1 MASVAAWLPFARAA
15 AIGWVPIASNAL
27 PPPPQHKGPRKAED
41 EKMVIN
47 VSGRRF
53 ETWQNTLEKYPDT
66 LLGSNEKDFFFD
78 EALEEY
84 FFDRDPEVFR
94 HILNYYRTG
103 KLHYPKHECL
113 TQYDEE
119 LAFFG
124 IMPDVIGDCC
134 YEDYR
139 DRKREN
145 AERIMD
151 DKMDDEE
158 GGDGIVPELLRERM
172 WRAFENPHT
181 STPALVFYYVTG
193 FFIAV
198 SVMANVLETVSC
210 GEIPGRNEVLPCGDK
225 YKISFFCLDTAC
237 VMIFTAEYLL
247 RLFAA
252 PDRWAF
258 MRSVMSVIDFVA
270 IMPYYVGLTMSDDNE
285 VSGAFVTL
293 RVFRVFRIF
302 KFSRHSQGLRI
313 LGYTLQSCASELG
326 FLVFSLAMAI
336 IIFATIMFY
345 CEKNVANS
353 TFTSIPSAF
362 WYTIVTMTTLGYG
375 DMVPSTMV
383 GKLIGGVCSLSGVL
397 VIALPVPVIVSNFS
411 RIYHQNQRA
420 DKRKAQKKARLARIQ
435 IAKATS
441 GATFVS
447 KKKAA
452 EAKLAAQEAGVFI
465 DDGNSANI
473 FELQHH
479 HLLRCLE
486 KTTDREFVEMDL
498 PFGNGSSTGGAPKRF
513 NSSSYPPSPTN
524 SEAEPGGCFKCCCT
538 NNKCCKKPQPKDMN
552 GKQANNSDEVNLN
565 DIRGISM
572 DNGHGDENELG
583 HGSHI
588 QELRTIQ
595 NQDGVRTN
603 QSQDTLRNSHQSHSQ
618 ATLRSS
624 PQQQEPLVRSRT
636 PMFQLQEPLVR
647 SRTPNT
653 QDSLRSSHQSQ
664 ETPVS
669 STVNVNPVSLEGLD
683 NSNRVTT
690 TVTSAIV
697 TISSI
702 TPSSIASPC
711 PPPQSSSPRTINPPQ
726 VKISNL

>member
-15 AIGWVPIASNAL
+15 AIGWVPIASNPL
-27 PPPPQHKGPRKAED
+27 PPPPQPKGTKKTED
-41 EKMVIN
+41 EKLVIN

-66 LLGSNEKDFFFD
+66 LLGSNEKDFFYD
-78 EALEEY
+78 EVAKEY

-103 KLHYPKHECL
+103 KLHYPKQECL

-151 DKMDDEE
+151 DKADDEE
-158 GGDGIVPELLRERM
+158 QNGDIILETVRERM

-198 SVMANVLETVSC
+198 SVMANVVETVPC
-210 GEIPGRNEVLPCGDK
+210 GEIPGRNEVLACGDK

-237 VMIFTAEYLL
+237 VMIFTAEYFL

-252 PDRWAF
+252 PDRWKF

-270 IMPYYVGLTMSDDNE
+270 IMPYYIGLTMSDDNE

-345 CEKNVANS
+345 CEKNVEGS
-353 TFTSIPSAF
+353 TFYSIPAAF

-375 DMVPSTMV
+375 DMVPNTML
-383 GKLIGGVCSLSGVL
+383 GKIIGGVCSLSGVL

-441 GATFVS
+441 GAAFVA
-447 KKKAA
+447 KKRAA
-452 EAKLAAQEAGVFI
+452 EARLAAQEAGVHLE
-465 DDGNSANI
+465 DDVNENI

-486 KTTDREFVEMDL
+486 KTTDREFVDMDL
-498 PFGNGSSTGGAPKRF
+498 PFNGVGITKNKRHST
-513 NSSSYPPSPTN
+513 SYPPSPTN
-524 SEAEPGGCFKCCCT
+524 SEVNRGCFNCCCG
-538 NNKCCKKPQPKDMN
+538 NKTAQSPPPSEGGKPAKE
-552 GKQANNSDEVNLN
+552 EVSLNLN
-565 DIRGISM
+565 DFPRHWSQDKGGHNAQDRIVEEQ
-572 DNGHGDENELG
+572 NGHDFSPDVPN
-583 HGSHI
+583 
-588 QELRTIQ
+588 
-595 NQDGVRTN
+595 
-603 QSQDTLRNSHQSHSQ
+603 
-618 ATLRSS
+618 RSS
-624 PQQQEPLVRSRT
+624 RHND
-636 PMFQLQEPLVR
+636 
-647 SRTPNT
+647 NT
-653 QDSLRSSHQSQ
+653 VALC
-664 ETPVS
+664 VS
-669 STVNVNPVSLEGLD
+669 SPNQTS
-683 NSNRVTT
+683 NSCSSNLVTNNQNSSSDPA
-690 TVTSAIV
+690 VTSAIV
-697 TISSI
+697 TISNTGGDI
-702 TPSSIASPC
+702 IQTPAPVQQI
-711 PPPQSSSPRTINPPQ
+711 QKYSSPLPPTSDPANMTQ

>member
-1 MASVAAWLPFARAA
+1 
-15 AIGWVPIASNAL
+15 
-27 PPPPQHKGPRKAED
+27 
-41 EKMVIN
+41 
-47 VSGRRF
+47 
-53 ETWQNTLEKYPDT
+53 
-66 LLGSNEKDFFFD
+66 
-78 EALEEY
+78 
-84 FFDRDPEVFR
+84 
-94 HILNYYRTG
+94 
-103 KLHYPKHECL
+103 
-113 TQYDEE
+113 
-119 LAFFG
+119 
-124 IMPDVIGDCC
+124 
-134 YEDYR
+134 
-139 DRKREN
+139 
-145 AERIMD
+145 
-151 DKMDDEE
+151 
-158 GGDGIVPELLRERM
+158 
-172 WRAFENPHT
+172 
-181 STPALVFYYVTG
+181 
-193 FFIAV
+193 
-198 SVMANVLETVSC
+198 
-210 GEIPGRNEVLPCGDK
+210 
-225 YKISFFCLDTAC
+225 
-237 VMIFTAEYLL
+237 
-247 RLFAA
+247 
-252 PDRWAF
+252 
-258 MRSVMSVIDFVA
+258 
-270 IMPYYVGLTMSDDNE
+270 
-285 VSGAFVTL
+285 
-293 RVFRVFRIF
+293 
-302 KFSRHSQGLRI
+302 
-313 LGYTLQSCASELG
+313 
-326 FLVFSLAMAI
+326 
-336 IIFATIMFY
+336 
-345 CEKNVANS
+345 
-353 TFTSIPSAF
+353 
-362 WYTIVTMTTLGYG
+362 
-375 DMVPSTMV
+375 MVPSTMV